1 MCRHQTWHK
10 PDTRFALA
18 HSMNMHGRAAAMVT
32 PIGDKKTL
40 LPAESAVSSSGCA
53 GRGRLKSGS
62 SRKKKWKHARLQGAQ
77 RREGVCVGLGCRG
90 PECDFV
96 DFSRV
101 CPRDLGAIGD
111 GAPPQAHIHLNLEV
125 YISGSPR
132 TKFGDFVTVCNRPVS
147 TCWITY
153 SEHHSTRPTG
163 RAAPM
168 KNSSV
173 GPVRLTTPTPPDG
186 VAFPVPQQPHK
197 CLI

>member
-1 MCRHQTWHK
+1 MQASNLAQAG
-10 PDTRFALA
+10 DAFFALT

-32 PIGDKKTL
+32 PIGDKKRL

-90 PECDFV
+90 AATFV

-111 GAPPQAHIHLNLEV
+111 GAPPQA
-125 YISGSPR
+125 YI
-132 TKFGDFVTVCNRPVS
+132 
-147 TCWITY
+147 
-153 SEHHSTRPTG
+153 
-163 RAAPM
+163 
-168 KNSSV
+168 
-173 GPVRLTTPTPPDG
+173 
-186 VAFPVPQQPHK
+186 
-197 CLI
+197 